1 MYPIKKVEVDLKSA
15 HHGTSLLGRIHV
27 IAFVAI
33 QSLSHAQLFAI
44 LWTAAREAP
53 LSSTISRSLLRFRCI
68 ESVMLSNHLSSRRS
82 KGEALG
88 NLSFSKFRLDS
99 ITDSIDMNL
108 SKLREIVEDRGAW
121 QATVHGVTKS
131 QT

>member
-53 LSSTISRSLLRFRCI
+53 LSSTISRSLLRFMCI
-68 ESVMLSNHLSSRRS
+68 ESVMLSNHLILCLPPSPF
-82 KGEALG
+82 ALH
-88 NLSFSKFRLDS
+88 LSQHQG
-99 ITDSIDMNL
+99 L
-108 SKLREIVEDRGAW
+108 SQSLGCLHQVAKVLEL
-121 QATVHGVTKS
+121 QLQHQS
-131 QT
+131 FQ